1 MSYSKGHI
9 VLKTYMSDINTK
21 KDIPSLNVSASSQD
35 FDSFVL
41 DKSIFSK
48 VFEKDIRR
56 VYIYKKSERLAKA
69 VHLICPAFKSHP
81 ALKDKIDAIAIGLVE
96 AAILSPTAAREAL
109 SRELL
114 ALSSVLSIAKAG
126 GALSSMNAELIAREA
141 HMLLQEIAMYEEPR
155 VAFDQVPSFSAFLKS
170 SERSPLSREQ
180 NSPHE
185 SAVAKN
191 SKGQIKDKSSRRETI
206 LSILRTNGPLFI
218 KDISM
223 TMRDVGGKTVQRE
236 LQALVASGMVKK
248 EGDKR
253 WTKYSLAV

>member
-1 MSYSKGHI
+1 
-9 VLKTYMSDINTK
+9 MSDINTK
-21 KDIPSLNVSASSQD
+21 KDITSLNAQGSQKD

-41 DKSIFSK
+41 EKSIFSK

-96 AAILSPTAAREAL
+96 AAILSPSAAREAL

-155 VAFDQVPSFSAFLKS
+155 VAFDSVPSLSVFLKS
-170 SERSPLSREQ
+170 SEKPSFSLERHALKDQGSPKT
-180 NSPHE
+180 N
-185 SAVAKN
+185 
-191 SKGQIKDKSSRRETI
+191 KGQVKDKSSRRESI
-206 LSILRTNGPLFI
+206 LSILKTNGPSFI
-218 KDISM
+218 KDIAM
-223 TMRDVGGKTVQRE
+223 NMRDVGGKTVQRE
-236 LQALVASGMVKK
+236 LQSLVASGVVRK

-253 WTKYSLAV
+253 WTKYSLPS